1 MALFEGLSEK
11 LGAVI
16 KNLRSSGR
24 VTEADIKKISREIRM
39 ALLSADVNYKIVKEF
54 VDTISEKALNKDVLE
69 SLTPGQQI
77 IKIVNE
83 ELIALLGDK
92 NEKLIVSGRIPNKYM
107 LCGLQG
113 SGKTTTC
120 GKLGNLL
127 KKQNKKVLLVACDV
141 YRPAAIEQLKVLGK
155 QLDIP
160 VYSEDGKDVVKIAK
174 NALDHARKNLLDV
187 VIFDTAGRL
196 HIDEQMM
203 DEVIALEKA
212 VEPDEVI
219 LVVDSMTGQDAVNIA
234 QGFNEALEITG
245 IILTKLDGD
254 TRGGAALSIKKTI
267 NKPIKFASVGEKM
280 SDLEPFYPD
289 RMASRILGMGD
300 VLSLIEKAQEN
311 FDEKK
316 AIELEKKLATASF
329 TLQDY
334 LEQLDQLKDMGDM
347 QELLNMV
354 PGASGIKNLK
364 VDQKQIDR
372 TKAIIQS
379 MTPKE
384 RSNPRILDARRRK
397 RIASGSGTSVTE
409 VNKLLK
415 SFDEM
420 RTMMKRFSSNKK
432 RKFKGFNMP
441 FWI

>member
-83 ELIALLGDK
+83 ELITLLGDK
-92 NEKLIVSGRIPNKYM
+92 HEKLIVSGRIPNKYM

-127 KKQNKKVLLVACDV
+127 KKQNKKVLFVACDV

-234 QGFNEALEITG
+234 QGFNEALEITS

-354 PGASGIKNLK
+354 PGASGMKNLK

-384 RSNPRILDARRRK
+384 RSNPRILDAKRRK

>member
-441 FWI
+441 F